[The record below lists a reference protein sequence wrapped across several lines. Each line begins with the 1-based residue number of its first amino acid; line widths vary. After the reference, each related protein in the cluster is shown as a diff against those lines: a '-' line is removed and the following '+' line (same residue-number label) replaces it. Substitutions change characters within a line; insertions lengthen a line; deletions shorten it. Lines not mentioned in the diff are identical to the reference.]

1 MPLKTAVSIPNDVYR
16 QVEQAA
22 ARLGLSRSAFY
33 ARAVAEY
40 LSRQRQTAVTER
52 LDAVYRNVPA
62 RLDPMLAAMQ
72 RASLPAD
79 EW

>member
-1 MPLKTAVSIPNDVYR
+1 MALRTAVSIPNDVYR
-16 QVEQAA
+16 QAEQAA
-22 ARLGLSRSAFY
+22 ARLGLSRSALY

-40 LSRQRQTAVTER
+40 LARRRQSAVTER
-52 LDAVYRNVPA
+52 LDAVYRDVPA

-72 RASLPAD
+72 GASLPVD

>member
-1 MPLKTAVSIPNDVYR
+1 MRAVISIPDDVYR
-16 QVEQAA
+16 QAEQAA

-40 LSRQRQTAVTER
+40 VARRSQPGVTER
-52 LDAVYRNVPA
+52 LDAVYREVPA
-62 RLDPMLAAMQ
+62 RLDPLLAAMQ
-72 RASLPAD
+72 LASLPAD